1 MSNKISFISG
11 NFNIIHAGHIRLFK
25 FAKTISDK
33 LIVGLYSD
41 NLIAGHSFLNQKLRY
56 ESLSQL
62 KVIDQI
68 IIINRSLK
76 STILKVKPN
85 YIVKGFEFTN
95 IMNEELEIIK
105 KINCEL
111 VFSSGE
117 SNIPLT
123 SYRKSQIID
132 KYKAPEDFL
141 NRHKLNK
148 NLLVSI
154 IEKFKKLKVTVIG
167 DLIVDEY
174 ISCNPVGMSKETNNI
189 VYSFQDKKK
198 YLGGAGIVASH
209 ASQLGAKVEFISSC
223 GYDKDGRFAID
234 QLKKN
239 DVKVKLFKNNLINTV
254 NKKRFKFG
262 NDSLFRINHLNQ
274 KVLDTKL
281 SKKIFDYFKKII
293 KRTDILIFS
302 DFNYGLLDENLIEK
316 IIVLAKKNKVF
327 ISADS
332 QTSSQIGNIKKFKYA
347 NLITPTEFEARSNLN
362 DDKSGVV
369 ILAEKLRENIKSEN
383 IILTQGNEGIFIH
396 SHDNKSSNY
405 KNDII
410 KPLNKEAYDVAGA
423 GDSFL
428 VACSLAMQISRN
440 IWASSLLGSLASAI
454 QVSREG
460 NVPISN
466 KELKLNL

>member
-154 IEKFKKLKVTVIG
+154 IEKFKKLNVTVIG

-234 QLKKN
+234 QLKK
-239 DVKVKLFKNNLINTV
+239 K
-254 NKKRFKFG
+254 
-262 NDSLFRINHLNQ
+262 
-274 KVLDTKL
+274 
-281 SKKIFDYFKKII
+281 
-293 KRTDILIFS
+293 
-302 DFNYGLLDENLIEK
+302 
-316 IIVLAKKNKVF
+316 
-327 ISADS
+327 
-332 QTSSQIGNIKKFKYA
+332 
-347 NLITPTEFEARSNLN
+347 
-362 DDKSGVV
+362 
-369 ILAEKLRENIKSEN
+369 
-383 IILTQGNEGIFIH
+383 
-396 SHDNKSSNY
+396 
-405 KNDII
+405 
-410 KPLNKEAYDVAGA
+410 
-423 GDSFL
+423 
-428 VACSLAMQISRN
+428 
-440 IWASSLLGSLASAI
+440 
-454 QVSREG
+454 
-460 NVPISN
+460 
-466 KELKLNL
+466 